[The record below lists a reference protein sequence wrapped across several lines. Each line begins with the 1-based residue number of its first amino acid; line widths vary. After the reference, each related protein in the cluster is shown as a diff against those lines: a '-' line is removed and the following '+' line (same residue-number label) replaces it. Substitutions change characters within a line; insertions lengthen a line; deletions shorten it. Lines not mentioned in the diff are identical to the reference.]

1 MLFVE
6 PRPSRIARATA
17 RAFRATGCAGPLP
30 VASAVGILP
39 PVRLPGI
46 SAALLG
52 LAACASPPGDVPKEA
67 AGSGPIVALVALDEH
82 EWLGTASQNPQ
93 QALQPSL
100 PQETLASAS
109 ARFVRLGDALTLAK
123 AERMLG
129 TLPPRPPLGAC
140 ASLDELDRVGGLDRA
155 GGLDSEGGPGDLD
168 ADEVLPALELVGVGE
183 LALRRGRDAFPL
195 ALRTFP
201 DVAERVSGVF
211 YTSDEAPAV
220 VSRAPSEELFLV
232 AGPPLDQA
240 EGVRL
245 GVSASPLEGVTIEG
259 VALGD
264 DGLEV
269 RPRVTRLRWTPSPPA
284 ASAGETEVW
293 FDFTAPTGG
302 GLRCSF
308 RDEGEASADLGSLG
322 ELGELHTTE
331 TVLVAVRR
339 VQRSVGPQG
348 DPVLEVLAARGV
360 GRWELLAQHVRVAGA
375 RWSK

>member
-1 MLFVE
+1 
-6 PRPSRIARATA
+6 
-17 RAFRATGCAGPLP
+17 
-30 VASAVGILP
+30 
-39 PVRLPGI
+39 VRLPGI

-52 LAACASPPGDVPKEA
+52 LASCASPSGDAPKET
-67 AGSGPIVALVALDEH
+67 AGSGPVVALVAFDEH
-82 EWLGTASQNPQ
+82 EWLGAASQNPPQ
-93 QALQPSL
+93 GLQPSLQPGL

-109 ARFVRLGDALTLAK
+109 ARFVRLGDSLTLAK

-140 ASLDELDRVGGLDRA
+140 ASLDELDRA
-155 GGLDSEGGPGDLD
+155 GGLDSEPADLD
-168 ADEVLPALELVGVGE
+168 ADELLPALELVGVGE

-211 YTSDEAPAV
+211 YTSDEGPAV
-220 VSRAPSEELFLV
+220 VSREPSDELVLL
-232 AGPPLDQA
+232 AGQPLDQA
-240 EGVRL
+240 ERVRL
-245 GVSASPLEGVTIEG
+245 GVSASPIEGVTIEG

-269 RPRVTRLRWTPSPPA
+269 RPRVTRLRWTPTAPA
-284 ASAGETEVW
+284 ASASETEVW
-293 FDFTAPTGG
+293 FDFTAPSGG

-322 ELGELHTTE
+322 ELGALHTAE

-339 VQRSVGPQG
+339 VQRSAGVPQG
-348 DPVLEVLAARGV
+348 EPLLEALAARGV
-360 GRWELLAQHVRVAGA
+360 ERWELLAQHVRVAGA